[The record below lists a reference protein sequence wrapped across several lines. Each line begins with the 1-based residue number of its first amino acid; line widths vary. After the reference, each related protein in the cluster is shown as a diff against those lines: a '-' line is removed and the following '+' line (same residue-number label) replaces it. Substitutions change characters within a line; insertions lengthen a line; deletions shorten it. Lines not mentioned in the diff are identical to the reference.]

1 MNEEDLARYLNETVD
16 PAAAAAVAALP
27 ESSLAELAD
36 ALYRHLDTPN
46 PAFGAHFW
54 YTQVAAELQLRRL
67 TGEGQLAGKGWLAGE
82 SPRAAQ
88 PDDLGPAGP
97 AGLEVP
103 AG

>member
-1 MNEEDLARYLNETVD
+1 MNDEDLARYLHETD
-16 PAAAAAVAALP
+16 QAAAVAALP

-46 PAFGAHFW
+46 PALGAYSW
-54 YTQVAAELQLRRL
+54 YTQVAEELQLRRL
-67 TGEGQLAGKGWLAGE
+67 IEERRLSGE
-82 SPRAAQ
+82 SAAQ

-97 AGLEVP
+97 AGQEVP

>member
-1 MNEEDLARYLNETVD
+1 MNGEDLARYLNDSVD
-16 PAAAAAVAALP
+16 QAAAVAALP

-46 PAFGAHFW
+46 PAFGAYSW
-54 YTQVAAELQLRRL
+54 YTQVAEELQLRRL
-67 TGEGQLAGKGWLAGE
+67 TGEGRLAGE
-82 SPRAAQ
+82 SAAK

-97 AGLEVP
+97 AGQEVP

>member
-1 MNEEDLARYLNETVD
+1 MNEEDFARYLNETVD
-16 PAAAAAVAALP
+16 PAAAVAALP
-27 ESSLAELAD
+27 KSSLAELAD

-46 PAFGAHFW
+46 PAFGAYSW
-54 YTQVAAELQLRRL
+54 YTQVAEELQLRRL
-67 TGEGQLAGKGWLAGE
+67 TGEGQLAGE

-97 AGLEVP
+97 AGQEVP